1 MITINNVKARSTLKR
16 WVYGSMGL
24 WVSRPIFALQAGER
38 FEETVYQS
46 VLCKQQLD
54 RKTNQRFTSMAHAL
68 MAV

>member
-1 MITINNVKARSTLKR
+1 
-16 WVYGSMGL
+16 MGL

-38 FEETVYQS
+38 FEETVYQYQS